1 MLWQRRVERLEEDAE
16 DIRSDGKEHEAFIN
30 ALATNIHAFLQE
42 NKEPLAEHGLSH
54 IMMSTSDFLKRLDQS
69 ACEAL
74 DEQVG
79 KCKTMFITATKP
91 SNICD
96 HLQSARDSSCI
107 FIISKYNGLTAF

>member
-1 MLWQRRVERLEEDAE
+1 MLHKTQFYFSSQFAKLLWQRRVERLEEDAE

-54 IMMSTSDFLKRLDQS
+54 IMMSTSDFLQHLDQS

-74 DEQVG
+74 NEQVCN
-79 KCKTMFITATKP
+79 K
-91 SNICD
+91 SNF
-96 HLQSARDSSCI
+96 SPV
-107 FIISKYNGLTAF
+107 